1 MRTAPATPEASA
13 RRKAD
18 HPVHSSSSPS
28 ATSVPAVATSS
39 SAPAHEGAPATTSV
53 TSRYTDTEAPP
64 VTSFRSASPS
74 PPGDSHLTAPAPA
87 AHSATEADSRRPK
100 PYRVLDSMASDRRNG
115 EGPPP
120 LANGEDEHLTFVGV
134 DTLAGPRPPAP
145 GPRPPAPGP
154 RQVARRPVR
163 SPGHDT
169 PSSKKPPRGP
179 SSGRV
184 ASRIAVAAPCSGVRG
199 ALKPV
204 KSVAT

>member
-1 MRTAPATPEASA
+1 MPIPVRTAPAAPEASA

-18 HPVHSSSSPS
+18 HPVHSSSPS

-87 AHSATEADSRRPK
+87 AHSAAEADSRRPK
-100 PYRVLDSMASDRRNG
+100 PYRLLDSMASDRRNG

-120 LANGEDEHLTFVGV
+120 LANGEDEYLTFVGV

-145 GPRPPAPGP
+145 GKRHIGP
-154 RQVARRPVR
+154 
-163 SPGHDT
+163 SGHQGT
-169 PSSKKPPRGP
+169 TPPSSKKPPRGP